1 MAACGKKGAPL
12 APFSSLPAAITS
24 LTAKRV
30 GAQIVFQFTIPTRN
44 VDGRQPA
51 DLDRIELYA
60 HTMRLLQPAD
70 YLRRGTIIGS
80 VKVRR
85 RPAEGE
91 SVAPSPPLEV
101 GVGQGAV
108 ATIVDTPDFAAP
120 QSEPTTRPDE
130 GDGEHG
136 PLFPDGGGPLLSP
149 RRAMLATRYY
159 LAVGVNRRGR
169 LGPPSPVIEVPLVPS
184 PAPPVDLSVMYT
196 EKSLVVSWA
205 PPALSL
211 ARPIQDPSP
220 QDGALPSRSV
230 TSFAG
235 SSGYNIYEVPP
246 PTASADSTSAAP
258 ALKPLNAALMTST
271 RFEDSRIEFGAE
283 RCFAVRSQQT
293 LGTVTLESA
302 GSQTACV
309 TPVDTF
315 APAPPR
321 SLAAVASEGAI
332 SLIWEPN
339 EEPDLTGYLVLRG
352 EAPGEKLQALTNAP
366 IPDTTYRDTTVRSGV
381 AYVYAVVAVDKAN
394 NISAQSNRLP
404 ERAR

>member
-1 MAACGKKGAPL
+1 MAACGKKGPPL

-30 GAQIVFQFTIPTRN
+30 GAQIVFQFTVPTMN

-51 DLDRIELYA
+51 DLDRVELYA
-60 HTMRLLQPAD
+60 HTNRLLQPGD
-70 YLRRGTIIGS
+70 YLKRGRIIGV

-91 SVAPSPPLEV
+91 NVAPSPPLEA
-101 GVGQGAV
+101 GIDQGAV
-108 ATIVDTPDFAAP
+108 ATIVDTPDVSAP
-120 QSEPTTRPDE
+120 QSEPTTRPAE
-130 GDGEHG
+130 GDEEDG
-136 PLFPDGGGPLLSP
+136 PLFPEGGGPLLSP

-159 LAVGVNRRGR
+159 VAVGVNWRGR
-169 LGPPSPVIEVPLVPS
+169 LGPPTPVVEVPLVPPPAS
-184 PAPPVDLSVMYT
+184 PIDVKVTYA
-196 EKSLVVSWA
+196 EKSLSVSWA
-205 PPALSL
+205 PPPVPL
-211 ARPIQDPSP
+211 ARPIQDPLP

-283 RCFAVRSQQT
+283 RCFAVRLQQT
-293 LGTVTLESA
+293 LVTVTLESA

-309 TPVDTF
+309 TPIDTF

-339 EEPDLTGYLVLRG
+339 EESDLAGYLVLRG
-352 EAPGEKLQALTNAP
+352 EAPGEKLQALTTAP

-381 AYVYAVVAVDKAN
+381 AYVYAIVAVDKAN